1 MSTEPRLPSAVPGRQ
16 PNVVT
21 VRRHAPAVMDAFDAM
36 YATLLGRGVVG
47 MDVKE
52 AVRLRNATVND
63 CGL

>member
-1 MSTEPRLPSAVPGRQ
+1 MSTRPRLPSAVPGRRA
-16 PNVVT
+16 NVVT
-21 VRRHAPAVMDAFDAM
+21 VRHHAPAVMEAFDAM